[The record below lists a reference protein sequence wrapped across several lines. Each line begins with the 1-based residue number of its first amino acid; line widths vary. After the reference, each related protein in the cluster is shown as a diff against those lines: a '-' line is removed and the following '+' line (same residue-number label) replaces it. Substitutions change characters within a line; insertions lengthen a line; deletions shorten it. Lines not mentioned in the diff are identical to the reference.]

1 MISVNDRCHHF
12 FVRLCLIVRNHR
24 THTLQF
30 RSKLVDLLLF
40 TPESLSFGQLDS
52 CFAIARQQLSPGPQ
66 TPSLNRLPSSSMP
79 HPSVGLRKKVMLG
92 NYPLLGVDTGF
103 LTGPTPQSFRS
114 CWPGRRCWRRS
125 FPRHVAC
132 APRHARHAD
141 HCVELRTASCRP
153 KSRRRSRRRGSS
165 LPTMLLRATPTDSLS
180 PSGPTT
186 ARRAC
191 LAPNH
196 DFSFVFLR
204 HTSIKAN

>member
-1 MISVNDRCHHF
+1 
-12 FVRLCLIVRNHR
+12 
-24 THTLQF
+24 
-30 RSKLVDLLLF
+30 
-40 TPESLSFGQLDS
+40 
-52 CFAIARQQLSPGPQ
+52 
-66 TPSLNRLPSSSMP
+66 
-79 HPSVGLRKKVMLG
+79 MLG

-191 LAPNH
+191 LTQTTISLSSFCVTLPSRQISSPYSLHRTALTHFLAREYKPPPFEVRWFH
-196 DFSFVFLR
+196 ADESLPPEFTHLRRSPPKILPFLPHCSTFQRVFWESFSCADNFGSRVLF
-204 HTSIKAN
+204 AWV